1 MTNEEFQQLVLEKLD
16 NLDGRL
22 QENIV
27 VTKGLVHQ
35 SELQNTQFDNLMNVT
50 ARIEGHM
57 ANSEK
62 NIDRMAGDITFLV
75 RKTAEHEDDIRNLK
89 LIK

>member
-1 MTNEEFQQLVLEKLD
+1 MTNEEFQQLVLAKLD
-16 NLDGRL
+16 NLNGRL
-22 QENIV
+22 QENIE

-35 SELQNTQFDNLMNVT
+35 IEFQKAQFDNLMNVT
-50 ARIEGHM
+50 AQIEGHM

-62 NIDRMAGDITFLV
+62 SIDRMAGDITFLV
-75 RKTAEHEDDIRNLK
+75 RKAAEHEDDIRNLK